1 MLELQETITQVAK
14 IRDYYRVKINEAT
27 PFTPPMTVPQVAIAP
42 NDYNCL
48 NRMLQKLTAQLKPF
62 SACLAQSL
70 TEICSQLYI
79 NCNGFIYFNPFR
91 FGALGAILNYFSSK
105 DFICNF
111 AKYIITP
118 WEDVNDSL
126 TLLLEAASTA
136 KNRLEYNQVGVT
148 AREIYIM
155 LAKKVYDKDIHKDFT
170 DKEIGEAHAKG
181 MLDAY
186 FTAKAQNKKVKHY
199 AEAAVDLAET
209 VTHIK
214 TEDKERLNTLV
225 VAVVSLMGLVS
236 NIYLNS

>member
-1 MLELQETITQVAK
+1 MLELQETVTQVAK

-48 NRMLQKLTAQLKPF
+48 NSLLQKLIAQLKPF
-62 SACLAQSL
+62 SASLAQSL
-70 TEICSQLYI
+70 NETCSQLYY
-79 NCNGFIYFNPFR
+79 NCNGFVYFNPFR
-91 FGALGAILNYFSSK
+91 FGALGAILTYLSSK

-118 WEDVNDSL
+118 WKDVNDSL
-126 TLLLEAASTA
+126 TLFLEAASTA

-155 LAKKVYDKDIHKDFT
+155 LAKKVYDKDIHKDLI
-170 DKEIGEAHAKG
+170 DKEISEANAKG
-181 MLDAY
+181 MLEAY
-186 FTAKAQNKKVKHY
+186 FISKAQNKKVKNY
-199 AEAAVDLAET
+199 AEAAVELADT

-214 TEDKERLNTLV
+214 SEDKERLNTLV
-225 VAVVSLMGLVS
+225 VAVVSLTGLVS
-236 NIYLNS
+236 NIYQNS

>member
-1 MLELQETITQVAK
+1 MLELQETVTQAAK
-14 IRDYYRVKINEAT
+14 IHDYYRVKINEST
-27 PFTPPMTVPQVAIAP
+27 PFTPPMSVPPVAIVS
-42 NDYNCL
+42 NDYHRL
-48 NRMLQKLTAQLKPF
+48 NSLLQKLIAQLKPF
-62 SACLAQSL
+62 SANLAQSL
-70 TEICSQLYI
+70 NETCSQLYY
-79 NCNGFIYFNPFR
+79 NCNGFVYFNPFR
-91 FGALGAILNYFSSK
+91 FGALGIILTYLSSK

-126 TLLLEAASTA
+126 TLFLEAASTA

-148 AREIYIM
+148 ARELYIM

-170 DKEIGEAHAKG
+170 DKKIGETHAKG

-186 FTAKAQNKKVKHY
+186 FNAKAQNKKVKNY
-199 AEAAVDLAET
+199 AEAAIELADT

-214 TEDKERLNTLV
+214 SEDRERLNTLV
-225 VAVVSLMGLVS
+225 VAVVSLTGLVR

>member
-1 MLELQETITQVAK
+1 MLELQKTVAKLAK
-14 IRDYYRVKINEAT
+14 IRDYYRVKINEIA
-27 PFTPPMTVPQVAIAP
+27 PFCPPMTVSPVVIAP

-48 NRMLQKLTAQLKPF
+48 NSLLPKLISQLKQF
-62 SACLAQSL
+62 STSLAQTL
-70 TEICSQLYI
+70 TDLHAKLCIFNNNLA
-79 NCNGFIYFNPFR
+79 YFNPFH
-91 FGALGAILNYFSSK
+91 FGAFSAILDYLSSK

-126 TLLLEAASTA
+126 MLFLQIASTA

-148 AREIYIM
+148 AREIYIV
-155 LAKKVYDKDIHKDFT
+155 LANKVYIKEIHKDFS
-170 DKEIGEAHAKG
+170 DKKISDADAFG
-181 MLDAY
+181 MLNAY
-186 FTAKAQNKKVKHY
+186 FVSKAQNKNVRKY

-214 TEDKERLNTLV
+214 SEDRERLNALV
-225 VAVVSLMGLVS
+225 VAVVSLIGLVS